1 MKFIDFDDFVR
12 EAWQEYDDTREIKDI
27 TDISAKVSTNHVYQI
42 TFEDGNHI
50 IGKLSYFGKYEH
62 FVEDHTIINS
72 LSNNLPVPFDHFLSR
87 SLMKENSLYVHRHVD
102 DVIDVWVVFYRPI
115 QIREKLPKRLN
126 EDQIRKL
133 ARQFAK
139 FHKACHTIRNTLPP
153 SSKTLEV
160 DIEHLLE
167 ILETEE
173 GQYEYRMQQDL
184 IRKHCNIFLQ
194 NLDELG
200 ANDELDTIPVFV
212 DWNIGNFS
220 VTADFELFSRW
231 DYDWFRMSSRMMDFY
246 FFARIVS
253 DVGDRTIFS
262 YNLDPLMEKRFQIF
276 LKSYHEEFPLTELEI
291 RLLKEI
297 YRFFILNYVVKYG
310 KYFFHD
316 LFATKLQK
324 EAYEEYLPNIE
335 DKFDPEPLL
344 TTLNL

>member
-1 MKFIDFDDFVR
+1 MKFIDLDDIIR
-12 EAWQEYDDTREIKDI
+12 EAWQHYDDTREIKDI

-42 TFEDGNHI
+42 RFDDDNII

-62 FVEDHTIINS
+62 FVEDHTIINA

-87 SLMKENSLYVHRHVD
+87 SLMKENSLFVHRHKNTLVD
-102 DVIDVWVVFYRPI
+102 AWVVFYRPI
-115 QIREKLPKRLN
+115 QIREKLPRRLN
-126 EDQIRKL
+126 KKQIKKL
-133 ARQFAK
+133 AVQFAK

-153 SSKTLEV
+153 SSKTMEV

-167 ILETEE
+167 TLETEE
-173 GQYEYRMQQDL
+173 GQYEYRMHEDQ
-184 IRKHCNIFLQ
+184 IRKHSHLFLDNIEQ
-194 NLDELG
+194 MG

-220 VTADFELFSRW
+220 VTSDLELFSRW
-231 DYDWFRMSSRMMDFY
+231 DYDWFRISSRMMDFY

-253 DVGDRTIFS
+253 DIGDRTIFS
-262 YNLDPLMEKRFQIF
+262 YDIDPLMEDRFLIF
-276 LKSYHEEFPLTELEI
+276 LKSYHQEYPLTELEI
-291 RLLKEI
+291 RFLKEV

-324 EAYEEYLPNIE
+324 EAYESYLPQIDE
-335 DKFDPEPLL
+335 KFDPDPLL
-344 TTLNL
+344 KTLNL